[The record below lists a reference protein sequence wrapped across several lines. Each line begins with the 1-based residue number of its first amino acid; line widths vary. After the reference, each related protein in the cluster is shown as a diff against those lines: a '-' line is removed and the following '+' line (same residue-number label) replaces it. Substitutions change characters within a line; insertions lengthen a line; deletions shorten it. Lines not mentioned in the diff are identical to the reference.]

1 MNTYAYESRFVYFE
15 DNLLRTTLFLLIF
28 CGLFAAGVRA
38 QSGPIT
44 DTGHAALRKEES
56 SPRNDSTLSHT
67 TQAEGGLWRRPQV
80 ERNGGDLFYTSEAE
94 RYYGSPNSL
103 PELFE
108 ESGGPYPLL
117 LSDEGYGRES
127 FVSTSRTSE
136 GFASTMMDGVL
147 PMNSILNGVTLT
159 DYFPIDDY
167 SSIRFNSAAEGS
179 AEEGADY
186 AASDMAN
193 FTIERFRAPVPYSRI
208 HFTQDLAH
216 DNSNFDGIFS
226 LNASRATN
234 FAFGIHRHSS
244 GSTPSPYDVTFNPRI
259 DMWSAR
265 GQMTFDHYLGRV
277 PHDSTMTEAKLD
289 SFYATPRAQ
298 SKTLDFLLWGQ
309 YTTAFSGLNG
319 GVEEVDSNNI
329 FDQVIAPVHD
339 INTFDHR
346 IRADGLAE
354 LRLPLLASARTKLSG
369 FWSYESRRILS
380 PDSTFPTF
388 VSNVATGT
396 RIGATLDQP
405 LILAIGDFMTSARVQ
420 GNAERITKD
429 PVFTFSPSLTESR
442 LSAMASDSLALKTA
456 LRISLFG
463 FARTIESNLS
473 VAGGPLAPMVLPS
486 AGMSGSIGL
495 TNAISFSASYNYS
508 KDRAT
513 LSPNPTATYQL
524 RNLGG
529 WLDAHFPFSSVDSLF
544 IHAGFLDRH
553 EPEGIIYAD
562 PNDTIRTPPSFSS
575 ADLHSQSYT
584 LDLDAYVSKF
594 HWSSAVTY
602 FPKTVPLSA
611 YTLTPSLESNLP
623 NRFFGFAGIYFEN
636 EVKESNLRFIVGP
649 RVRYYSQLDP
659 QLTYDP
665 ASDYYGYR
673 GLAYSKLASGIEP
686 VPDAALLAPQFAL
699 DVLLSAEVDRRAQV
713 NVELLNILGAP
724 YYNVALYPRNG
735 FHLRLDVTWAF
746 ID

>member
-1 MNTYAYESRFVYFE
+1 MDCTK
-15 DNLLRTTLFLLIF
+15 DNLLRTTSFLLLLG
-28 CGLFAAGVRA
+28 CLCAAGARA
-38 QSGPIT
+38 QGPIT
-44 DTGHAALRKEES
+44 DTSHAALRKAES
-56 SPRNDSTLSHT
+56 GQRNDSTLSFNPKS
-67 TQAEGGLWRRPQV
+67 AGELWRRPLV
-80 ERNGGDLFYTSEAE
+80 ERNGGDLFYKSDAQ
-94 RYYGSPNSL
+94 RYYGSPNTL

-108 ESGGPYPLL
+108 ESGGPYPLV

-136 GFASTMMDGVL
+136 DMASMMMDGVL

-159 DYFPIDDY
+159 DYFPLEAFN
-167 SSIRFNSAAEGS
+167 SIRFNSAAEGS
-179 AEEGADY
+179 AEEGADF
-186 AASDMAN
+186 AASDMGD

-208 HFTQDLAH
+208 HFTEDLAR

-226 LNASRATN
+226 LNASSATN
-234 FAFGIHRHSS
+234 FAFGIHRHTS
-244 GSTPSPYDVTFNPRI
+244 GSPPSPYDVTFNPRT
-259 DMWSAR
+259 DLWSLR
-265 GQMTFDHYLGRV
+265 GQMTIDHYLGEV

-289 SFYATPRAQ
+289 SFYTTPVAQ

-309 YTTAFSGLNG
+309 YITAFSGLNG
-319 GVEEVDSNNI
+319 GVAAVDSNDI
-329 FDQVIAPVHD
+329 FDQVTAPVHD

-346 IRADGLAE
+346 VRADALAE
-354 LRLPLLASARTKLSG
+354 LKLPLLASARTKISG
-369 FWSYESRRILS
+369 FMSYESRRILS
-380 PDSTFPTF
+380 PDSTFPSF
-388 VSNVATGT
+388 IPNVAAGT
-396 RIGATLDQP
+396 RMGATLDQP
-405 LILAIGDFMTSARVQ
+405 LTLAIGDFMTSARVQ
-420 GNAERITKD
+420 GSAERISKD
-429 PVFTFSPSLTESR
+429 SVFTFTRPLVESR

-473 VAGGPLAPMVLPS
+473 IASGPLSASVLPS
-486 AGMSGSIGL
+486 AGLSGSIGI
-495 TNAISFSASYNYS
+495 TDAISFSASYNYS

-513 LSPNPTATYQL
+513 LSPDPTATYQL

-529 WLDAHFPFSSVDSLF
+529 WFDAHFPFSRNDSLS

-553 EPEGIIYAD
+553 EPEGIVYLD
-562 PNDTIRTPPSFSS
+562 PNDTIRTRPSFSS
-575 ADLHSQSYT
+575 ADLHSQSFT

-594 HWSSAVTY
+594 HFSSAVTY
-602 FPKTVPLSA
+602 FPKTVPLST
-611 YTLTPSLESNLP
+611 YSLTPSLQSDLP
-623 NRFFGFAGIYFEN
+623 SRFFGFAALYFEN
-636 EVKESNLRFIVGP
+636 EVGESNLRFFVGP

-665 ASDYYGYR
+665 ASDYYVYR
-673 GLAYSKLASGIEP
+673 GYAYSQLATGLEP
-686 VPDAALLAPQFAL
+686 VPDPRLLAPQFAL

-724 YYNVALYPRNG
+724 NYNVALYPRDG